1 MFESA
6 LLIRW
11 AISVVVIILLLIA
24 FYVALRV
31 LKDKGFNFDKK
42 AIIKAP
48 KKQKMQIIEQ
58 LYIDSKTK
66 IVKIKDADKVL
77 TVLVGSGS
85 VISTDEVKPEK
96 VEEKNV

>member
-1 MFESA
+1 
-6 LLIRW
+6 
-11 AISVVVIILLLIA
+11 
-24 FYVALRV
+24 
-31 LKDKGFNFDKK
+31 FNFDKK

>member
-6 LLIRW
+6 LLVRW

-31 LKDKGFNFDKK
+31 LKDKGYNFDKK
-42 AIIKAP
+42 ALVKTAKAE
-48 KKQKMQIIEQ
+48 KMQIIEQ

-66 IVKIKDADKVL
+66 IVKIKDSNKII
-77 TVLVGSGS
+77 TVIVGSGS
-85 VISTDEVKPEK
+85 VVSTEKINEEK